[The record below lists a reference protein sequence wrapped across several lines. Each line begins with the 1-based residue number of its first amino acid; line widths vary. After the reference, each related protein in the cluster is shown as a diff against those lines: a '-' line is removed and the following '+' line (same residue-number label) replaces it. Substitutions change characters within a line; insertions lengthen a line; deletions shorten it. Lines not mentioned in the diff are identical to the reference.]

1 MSWIQQIFEYHVL
14 ELVINIHL
22 YILFVV
28 EIKQN

>member
-1 MSWIQQIFEYHVL
+1 MSWIQQIFEYHIS

>member
-1 MSWIQQIFEYHVL
+1 MSWIQQILEYHVS
-14 ELVINIHL
+14 ELVSNINL